1 MGRAGLVHERD
12 ARREHRRWHWYAKF
26 TLANVG
32 PTPATNEGS
41 VVTRRMVERNVAKVD
56 QAAQDVRHLS
66 DHGVRQHLGALTNPE
81 PGTMSRVRSDGPV
94 PVLRQ

>member
-1 MGRAGLVHERD
+1 MKR
-12 ARREHRRWHWYAKF
+12 
-26 TLANVG
+26 
-32 PTPATNEGS
+32 PT
-41 VVTRRMVERNVAKVD
+41 VERNVAKLAE
-56 QAAQDVRHLS
+56 AAQDVRHLS